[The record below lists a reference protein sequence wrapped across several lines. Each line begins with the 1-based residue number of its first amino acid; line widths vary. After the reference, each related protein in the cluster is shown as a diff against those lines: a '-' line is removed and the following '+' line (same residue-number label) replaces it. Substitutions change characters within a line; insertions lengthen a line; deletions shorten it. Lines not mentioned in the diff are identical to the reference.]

1 MIGISHVFN
10 ETLQFFTTTKSRIF
24 NVRVQSTMV
33 AANLDVVA
41 VVGANS
47 AYIVEATVLVTASV
61 VIALEPVKQNP
72 MVSAVEFIYQ
82 GPAAPIAPAPTPIS
96 VPAPISVPMPVAV
109 PLPTSPGPFQD
120 LLINCGST
128 ASYVESAGVRT
139 WKADQ
144 YFIGGGTFTVAS
156 TIEIT
161 DTFDDRVYQSERN
174 GDFQYEI
181 PVPPGE
187 YEIII
192 HLTEVSNRQK

>member
-1 MIGISHVFN
+1 
-10 ETLQFFTTTKSRIF
+10 
-24 NVRVQSTMV
+24 MV
-33 AANLDVVA
+33 AANLDVVS
-41 VVGANS
+41 VVGANT
-47 AYIVEATVLVTASV
+47 AYIVEATVLVTANV
-61 VIALEPVKQNP
+61 VIALEPIKQNP
-72 MVSAVEFIYQ
+72 MVSAVEFIYK
-82 GPAAPIAPAPTPIS
+82 GPAAPIAPVPTPIS

-128 ASYVESAGVRT
+128 TAYVESAGVRT

-144 YFIGGGTFTVAS
+144 YFIDGGTFTIAS
-156 TIEIT
+156 TTEII

-192 HLTEVSNRQK
+192 HLAEVSNRHI